1 MRVAEF
7 CVIIM
12 LVYISHSS
20 SGSKLYKSLRDQ
32 CEAKGFTII
41 TREKPF
47 EFGETLSEKGRQRI
61 ELANVAIILLTAF
74 GRSSYRVF
82 QEAGFIASTNK
93 DHFIIEGFGKN
104 VEVRKKLF
112 EHNSPLR
119 GDENYFSS
127 LSSLEK
133 MLHEFSSELK
143 PEAFNFIF
151 QTDLVY

>member
-1 MRVAEF
+1 
-7 CVIIM
+7 M

-20 SGSKLYKSLRDQ
+20 SDFKLYKSLRDQ

-47 EFGETLSEKGRQRI
+47 EFGETLSEKGKHRI
-61 ELANVAIILLTAF
+61 ELANVAIVLLTAF

-82 QEAGFIASTNK
+82 QETGFIASTSK
-93 DHFIIEGFGKN
+93 DHFVIEGFGRN

-112 EHNSPLR
+112 DFNSPL
-119 GDENYFSS
+119 GDDENYFAS

-133 MLHEFSSELK
+133 LVREFSSQLK
-143 PEAFNFIF
+143 PEAFNFIY